1 VTEYKCRQTLH
12 GDVLYVTRGLVDT
25 ILGFAAES
33 DPDRVTVPLAVT
45 RARDLPGVDLP
56 DETPVFTHFYM
67 PSEGD
72 AVNAVFG
79 MQLGI
84 PSGETP
90 GIFVSHPVQQLR
102 LTREDEFREAIFIAV
117 PPWEEDSLAAF
128 ERSGDK
134 QEYTILDIEPP
145 EESLGPDDEGRSR
158 SRW

>member
-1 VTEYKCRQTLH
+1 M
-12 GDVLYVTRGLVDT
+12 LYVTRGLVDT
-25 ILGFAAES
+25 LLRFAAEK

-45 RARDLPGVDLP
+45 RARDLPEAALP

-90 GIFVSHPVQQLR
+90 GIFVSHPVRRLE
-102 LTREDEFREAIFIAV
+102 LTREDDLREIIFIAV
-117 PPWEEDSLAAF
+117 APWDAGSLAAF

-145 EESLGPDDEGRSR
+145 EESLTARDG
-158 SRW
+158 

>member
-128 ERSGDK
+128 ERNGDK

>member
-1 VTEYKCRQTLH
+1 MTEYKCRQTLH

-25 ILGFAAES
+25 LLGFAAES

-45 RARDLPGVDLP
+45 RARDLPEVDLP
-56 DETPVFTHFYM
+56 DQTPVFTHFYM

-90 GIFVSHPVQQLR
+90 GIFVSHPVQRLR

-128 ERSGDK
+128 ERSGDE
-134 QEYTILDIEPP
+134 QEYAVLDIEPP
-145 EESLGPDDEGRSR
+145 EESLGPGDDRSKNR
-158 SRW
+158 

>member
-1 VTEYKCRQTLH
+1 M
-12 GDVLYVTRGLVDT
+12 LYVTRGLVDT
-25 ILGFAAES
+25 LLRFAAER

-45 RARDLPGVDLP
+45 RARDLSDADLP

-90 GIFVSHPVQQLR
+90 GIFVSHPVQRLELTKEDDLR
-102 LTREDEFREAIFIAV
+102 EVIFIAV

-128 ERSGDK
+128 ERGGDR
-134 QEYTILDIEPP
+134 QECTILDIEPP
-145 EESLGPDDEGRSR
+145 EESLTAHEDSG
-158 SRW
+158 

>member
-1 VTEYKCRQTLH
+1 
-12 GDVLYVTRGLVDT
+12 VLYVTRGLVDT
-25 ILGFAAES
+25 LLRFAAER

-45 RARDLPGVDLP
+45 RARDLSDADLP

-90 GIFVSHPVQQLR
+90 GIFVSHPVQRLELTKEDDLR
-102 LTREDEFREAIFIAV
+102 EVIFIAV
-117 PPWEEDSLAAF
+117 PPWEEDSFAAF
-128 ERSGDK
+128 ERGGDR
-134 QEYTILDIEPP
+134 QACTILDIEPP
-145 EESLGPDDEGRSR
+145 EESLTAHEESG
-158 SRW
+158 

>member
-1 VTEYKCRQTLH
+1 MTEYKYGQTLRSN
-12 GDVLYVTRGLVDT
+12 VLYVTRGLVDT
-25 ILGFAAES
+25 LLGFAAES

-45 RARDLPGVDLP
+45 RARDLPEADLP

-102 LTREDEFREAIFIAV
+102 LTREDEFREVIFIAV
-117 PPWEEDSLAAF
+117 PPWNEDSLATF
-128 ERSGDK
+128 ERSGDE

-145 EESLGPDDEGRSR
+145 EESLDPDGEDRSKNR
-158 SRW
+158 S

>member
-1 VTEYKCRQTLH
+1 
-12 GDVLYVTRGLVDT
+12 VLYVTRGLVDT
-25 ILGFAAES
+25 LLRFAAER

-45 RARDLPGVDLP
+45 RARDLSDADLP

-90 GIFVSHPVQQLR
+90 GIFVSHPVQRLELTKEDDLR
-102 LTREDEFREAIFIAV
+102 EVIFIAV
-117 PPWEEDSLAAF
+117 PPWEEDSFAAF
-128 ERSGDK
+128 ERGGDR
-134 QEYTILDIEPP
+134 QECTILDIEPP
-145 EESLGPDDEGRSR
+145 EESLTAHEESG
-158 SRW
+158 

>member
-1 VTEYKCRQTLH
+1 M
-12 GDVLYVTRGLVDT
+12 LYVTRGLVDT
-25 ILGFAAES
+25 LLRFAAER

-45 RARDLPGVDLP
+45 RARGLSDADLP

-90 GIFVSHPVQQLR
+90 GIFVSHPVQRLELTKEDDLR
-102 LTREDEFREAIFIAV
+102 EVIFIAV

-128 ERSGDK
+128 ERGGDR
-134 QEYTILDIEPP
+134 QECTILDIEPP
-145 EESLGPDDEGRSR
+145 EESLTAHEDSG
-158 SRW
+158 